1 MARDAKIADLM
12 SAAESL
18 LFVSDEPVS
27 AAKIANILEVTP
39 SLTDE
44 VLQALR
50 DEYMEEERGIQLRE
64 VAGGWRFYT
73 HPANHELIERYVI
86 SWDTRKLSQA
96 ALEVL
101 AIIAYHQPVTK
112 QGVAAVRGVNSDSVI
127 SSLVEKGLVREA
139 GRDKKGTNAV
149 TYATSV
155 TFLEKFGLKSIKD
168 LPPLEDFAPDDE
180 SRELIRE
187 RLSGGVVDE
196 HPSGNESDNPAEAD
210 MEDADSAVGE
220 VAAGVDGNDAAAELA
235 SDGDTAAGGAAASAD
250 GAVRLAPDGDA
261 ATDDELTDAERQ
273 DDTIAAIYDD
283 IAGDED

>member
-196 HPSGNESDNPAEAD
+196 HLSGNESDDPAEAD
-210 MEDADSAVGE
+210 MEDVDSAVGDD
-220 VAAGVDGNDAAAELA
+220 VASADDAGNGASVD
-235 SDGDTAAGGAAASAD
+235 GAAASAD
-250 GAVRLAPDGDA
+250 GAVRLVPDGDA

>member
-196 HPSGNESDNPAEAD
+196 HPSGNESDDPAEAD
-210 MEDADSAVGE
+210 MEDVDSAVGDD
-220 VAAGVDGNDAAAELA
+220 VASADDAGNGASVD
-235 SDGDTAAGGAAASAD
+235 GAAASAD
-250 GAVRLAPDGDA
+250 GAVRLVPDGDA

>member
-1 MARDAKIADLM
+1 MSRDAKIASLM
-12 SAAESL
+12 SAVESL

-50 DEYMEEERGIQLRE
+50 DEYVEEERGIQLRE

-96 ALEVL
+96 ALEAL
-101 AIIAYHQPVTK
+101 AIIAYHQPVSK
-112 QGVAAVRGVNSDSVI
+112 QGVAAVRGVNSDGVI

-139 GRDKKGTNAV
+139 GRDKSGTNAV
-149 TYATSV
+149 MYATSV

-168 LPPLEDFAPDDE
+168 LPPLEDFAPDEE
-180 SRELIRE
+180 SKALIRE
-187 RLSGGVVDE
+187 RLSGGVVED
-196 HPSGNESDNPAEAD
+196 DAAD
-210 MEDADSAVGE
+210 GEDAGGSSE
-220 VAAGVDGNDAAAELA
+220 AAGSGKAAGDGLEAAAEDNGEHPVA
-235 SDGDTAAGGAAASAD
+235 DKSAD
-250 GAVRLAPDGDA
+250 NDANQEAGISAEDKLAVSEALAGIFEEP
-261 ATDDELTDAERQ
+261 
-273 DDTIAAIYDD
+273 
-283 IAGDED
+283 AGDEE

>member
-196 HPSGNESDNPAEAD
+196 HPSGNESDDPAEAGK
-210 MEDADSAVGE
+210 EDADSAVGDD
-220 VAAGVDGNDAAAELA
+220 VASADDAGNGASVD
-235 SDGDTAAGGAAASAD
+235 GAAASAD
-250 GAVRLAPDGDA
+250 GAVRLVPDGDA